1 VRPVKGHPASLRVRV
16 TSVAAVTALV
26 ATTVGSVLFVLS
38 LHHSL
43 EAGLVS
49 TARQEISA
57 IDAQLAQGVPAQQAV
72 ITGGDD
78 VVVQLVDGN
87 GTVVASDHKATMAH
101 PLLAESGT
109 KHDARVPGQSDR
121 FTLVSRTTDEA
132 DGVRLIVVGRATE
145 QADRARDVT
154 ALLLALSVP
163 VVVALLAL
171 IVWMSV
177 GRALR
182 PVEAMRREADAITSA
197 HLHRRLALPPGHDEI
212 PRLAITLNQMLDRI
226 DQSHRLQRQ
235 FVSDASHELRSPLS
249 SIRQSA
255 EVARSYPDHMSMEGL
270 AEDVLSE
277 GSRLEGLLNALLL
290 LARLDDSDQPLGDD
304 LIELVDLDDLVLE
317 EVERVRRSS
326 GVRVDVSGVSGG
338 QVRGNAILLA
348 QVVRNLVDNAVRH
361 AQTAVQVSVHERGDG
376 VKMVVADD
384 GVGIAAEDR
393 ERVFERFVR
402 LDEARNREAGGAGLG
417 LAIVR
422 RILDVSRG
430 TVRLDQSSMGGARF
444 TVTLPQPTDRDLAPH
459 ETRSG
464 GQR

>member
-1 VRPVKGHPASLRVRV
+1 VRSVKRPRAYVRV
-16 TSVAAVTALV
+16 KVTTVAAVTALV
-26 ATTVGSVLFVLS
+26 ATTVGSVVFVLS
-38 LHHSL
+38 LHHAL

-57 IDAQLAQGVPAQQAV
+57 IDAQLAEGVPPQQAV

-87 GTVVASDHKATMAH
+87 GTVVASDHKSTRAR
-101 PLLAESGT
+101 PLLTGPGT
-109 KHDARVPGQSDR
+109 RHDARVRGQDDT
-121 FTLVSRTTDEA
+121 FTLVARARS
-132 DGVRLIVVGRATE
+132 GSGPVRLVVVGRSTE
-145 QADRARDVT
+145 QADNARGVT

-163 VVVALLAL
+163 VVVTLLAL

-212 PRLAITLNQMLDRI
+212 HRLAITLNEMLDRI

-249 SIRQSA
+249 TIRQSA
-255 EVARSYPDHMSMEGL
+255 EVARSYPDHMSIEGL
-270 AEDVLSE
+270 ADDVLSE
-277 GSRLEGLLNALLL
+277 SSRLEGLVNALLL
-290 LARLDDSDQPLGDD
+290 LARLDDNDQPLVDD
-304 LIELVDLDDLVLE
+304 LVGLVDLDDLVLE
-317 EVERVRRSS
+317 EVERIRRSFD
-326 GVRVDVSGVSGG
+326 VRVDVSGVSGG

-361 AQTAVQVSVHERGDG
+361 ADAVVSVSVHEQGEG
-376 VKMVVADD
+376 VEMVVADD
-384 GVGIAAEDR
+384 GVGIAEEDR
-393 ERVFERFVR
+393 ERVFQRFVR

-422 RILDVSRG
+422 RILDVSGG
-430 TVRLDQSSMGGARF
+430 TVLLDDSPMGGARF
-444 TVTLPQPTDRDLAPH
+444 TVTLPQPTDRDLVPH
-459 ETRSG
+459 HTRSG